1 MIKFLIGSQ
10 RYILSKSIKYQNR
23 YIHKLSRFW
32 ATVKNLLQNHYKL
45 SENKISCVGLTF
57 SGYSVIRRNM
67 SQTTIQDNKLPKIEI
82 REVKTK
88 KDLRTFIHLPAEIH
102 RNHANWVPPI
112 YLDDWEFFNP
122 EKNKSFESCDTVILL
137 AYRGKKAVGRIMGII
152 HRKYNE
158 KHQENNARFAF
169 FETWNDEQ
177 VARSLI
183 GAIEVWAKDKGTD
196 RLIGP
201 LAFSDKDPQG
211 FLIEGFDEPA
221 VIASNCNFPYQ
232 SELVEKNG
240 YSKEVDLVVYQIKVP
255 NEIPEFYQK
264 IYERAVNQN
273 KGLRVLEF
281 TSRRKV
287 KPYIHRVLNLLNQ
300 TFTDIF
306 GFTPFTESEMDD
318 FANRYLFLINPRFIK
333 VVLNDKDEVVAFIV
347 GMSHIGEG
355 IQKSKGYLFPFGI
368 FKIFASARKSKQLN
382 LLLGGINPI
391 YRGKGLDVMM
401 GVKMIASAHDQGKT
415 VIDSHLE
422 LESNTKVR
430 AEMEKMGGK
439 VYKRFRIFGKDLK

>member
-1 MIKFLIGSQ
+1 MKQ
-10 RYILSKSIKYQNR
+10 TILRNE
-23 YIHKLSRFW
+23 
-32 ATVKNLLQNHYKL
+32 NLH
-45 SENKISCVGLTF
+45 
-57 SGYSVIRRNM
+57 
-67 SQTTIQDNKLPKIEI
+67 PIEI

-88 KDLRTFIHLPAEIH
+88 KDLGKFIHLPAKIH
-102 RNHANWVPPI
+102 KNHANWVPPI
-112 YLDDWEFFNP
+112 YMDDWEFFDP
-122 EKNKSFESCDTVILL
+122 KKNKSFDSCDTILL
-137 AYRGKKAVGRIMGII
+137 LAIKEGKAVGRIMGII
-152 HRKYNE
+152 HHKYNE
-158 KHQENNARFAF
+158 KHQENKARFAF
-169 FETWNDEQ
+169 FETWNDQE
-177 VARSLI
+177 VADVLI
-183 GAIEVWAKDKGTD
+183 GAIENWAREKGSG

-232 SELVEKNG
+232 SDLVANKG
-240 YSKEVDLVVYQIKVP
+240 YSKEVDLVVYQIKIP
-255 NEIPEFYQK
+255 NEIPEFYLK

-273 KGLRVLEF
+273 KGLQVLEF

-287 KPYIHRVLNLLNQ
+287 KPYIHPVLDLLNR
-300 TFTDIF
+300 TFTEIF
-306 GFTPFTESEMDD
+306 GFIPFTEAEMDD

-333 VVLNDKDEVVAFIV
+333 IVVNEQNEVVAFIV

-355 IQKSKGYLFPFGI
+355 IQKSKGYLLPFGI
-368 FKIFASARKSKQLN
+368 FQIFASARKSKQLN
-382 LLLGGINPI
+382 LLLGGIDPA

-422 LESNTKVR
+422 LENNTKVR

-439 VYKRFRIFGKDLK
+439 VYKRFRILGKDLKM